1 MVEIDPVIK
10 VSRFVN
16 FFNILSPFRFYL
28 PLEKGVTLDLYKFE
42 SPCTQGCF
50 VPSLVEIGLVVLVK
64 KIFKSCLFIFI
75 ISQLS
80 PLWEGRGPSF
90 EQT

>member
-1 MVEIDPVIK
+1 MVEIDPVIT

-50 VPSLVEIGLVVLVK
+50 VPSLVEITQWFGRRRGTCQDE
-64 KIFKSCLFIFI
+64 KSLPQQRRR
-75 ISQLS
+75 QLWITDK
-80 PLWEGRGPSF
+80 L
-90 EQT
+90 

>member
-16 FFNILSPFRFYL
+16 FINIFSPFRFYL

-42 SPCTQGCF
+42 SPCTQGYF
-50 VPSLVEIGLVVLVK
+50 VPSLVEITQWFGRTRGK
-64 KIFKSCLFIFI
+64 CQDEKSLRQQRRR
-75 ISQLS
+75 QLWITDK
-80 PLWEGRGPSF
+80 L
-90 EQT
+90 